1 MARYRRINLDGKSIT
16 RTSTSAAALLPG
28 SLVVLLASGLFA
40 VNTVAAAKPL
50 TQLYAVGVANHQG
63 LTSDEAIPIGDSVV
77 GDYVEE
83 GRELAL
89 LVAATSVLVEGTP
102 LTTTATGTLAIATG
116 TQVVVAH
123 SQDAV
128 TVGATAELVRVRVA

>member
-16 RTSTSAAALLPG
+16 RTATSAVALMPG

-40 VNTVAAAKPL
+40 LNTVAAAKPL
-50 TQLYAVGVANHQG
+50 TQLYGVGVANHQG
-63 LTSDEAIPIGDSVV
+63 LTSDEPIPIGDSVV

-83 GRELAL
+83 GREMAL

-102 LTTTATGTLAIATG
+102 LTTTANGTLAIATG